1 MINGNKFFIIS
12 SYPENTKPII
22 MSTFSDWFRR
32 EYKLWSQTQPG
43 EEDFLAFCSLLGY
56 PPAVVL
62 SWLKG
67 DSAPQGPEIL
77 SVAVVLGMKAYD
89 MLGQPEPDPELLTI
103 YKSFSHLKGDY
114 RSKLSYALWEVS
126 VEMQQKQI
134 TAKSE
139 EAKTI
144 LAKAFQ
150 KWGINES
157 DNN

>member
-1 MINGNKFFIIS
+1 MS
-12 SYPENTKPII
+12 S
-22 MSTFSDWFRR
+22 FQDWFKK
-32 EYKLWSQTQPG
+32 EYQSWSKSQPG
-43 EEDFLAFCSLLGY
+43 AEDFLAFCSLLGY

-77 SVAVVLGMKAYD
+77 SVAGVLGMKAYD

-103 YKSFSHLKGDY
+103 YKSFSHLTGDY

-126 VEMQQKQI
+126 IEMQQKQI

-139 EAKTI
+139 EAKMI
-144 LAKAFQ
+144 LAKGFQ

-157 DNN
+157 DDN